1 MSIALKPVQTK
12 TVAMRWPDRRPD
24 PALNLPTPMVTWNL
38 SSQRSV
44 NNPSMSPE
52 LSIQA
57 HVATLTLRRPV
68 QANRLEPDDLQVLA
82 DHINTVNQNSEV
94 LVLRLVATRKYFCS
108 GFDIGQIGAARLYE
122 PQAV

>member
-1 MSIALKPVQTK
+1 
-12 TVAMRWPDRRPD
+12 
-24 PALNLPTPMVTWNL
+24 
-38 SSQRSV
+38 
-44 NNPSMSPE
+44 MSPE

-94 LVLRLVATRKYFCS
+94 LVLRLVATGKYFCS
-108 GFDIGQIGAARLYE
+108 GFDIGQIGAARRYE
-122 PQAV
+122 PQAA